1 MWKIQLT
8 IIINLISCKYD
19 DDDDDDDDD
28 DVDEECVMHSKVT
41 T

>member
-28 DVDEECVMHSKVT
+28 VDEECVMHSKVT

>member
-19 DDDDDDDDD
+19 DDDDDDDD
-28 DVDEECVMHSKVT
+28 EECVMHSKVII
-41 T
+41 

>member
-19 DDDDDDDDD
+19 DDDDDDDD
-28 DVDEECVMHSKVT
+28 EECVMHSKVIT
-41 T
+41 

>member
-19 DDDDDDDDD
+19 DGDDDDDD
-28 DVDEECVMHSKVT
+28 DEECVMHSKVIT
-41 T
+41 

>member
-28 DVDEECVMHSKVT
+28 DEECVMHSKVIT
-41 T
+41 

>member
-28 DVDEECVMHSKVT
+28 EECVMHSKVIT
-41 T
+41 

>member
-28 DVDEECVMHSKVT
+28 DEECVMHSKVII
-41 T
+41 

>member
-19 DDDDDDDDD
+19 DDDDDD
-28 DVDEECVMHSKVT
+28 EECVMHSKVIT
-41 T
+41 

>member
-28 DVDEECVMHSKVT
+28 DEECVMHSKVT

>member
-19 DDDDDDDDD
+19 DDDDDD
-28 DVDEECVMHSKVT
+28 VDEECVMHSKVT

>member
-19 DDDDDDDDD
+19 DDDDDDD
-28 DVDEECVMHSKVT
+28 EECVMHSKVIT
-41 T
+41 